1 MISDRRWFGEM
12 LGVNQGWAV
21 SHPSSSFD
29 YYYYLEL
36 YLSELYFSSH
46 LIHTKYQHPV
56 ALLCALP
63 STSTYYTTYYTLHV
77 MLHLPT

>member
-1 MISDRRWFGEM
+1 MISDRRSFGEM

-29 YYYYLEL
+29 YLEL
-36 YLSELYFSSH
+36 YLPELYFASH

-63 STSTYYTTYYTLHV
+63 STSTYYTLHV